1 MKLYIHILL
10 FLILCGEANVSA
22 YGYFPRP
29 EPIKVYVSLGE
40 TTRLLA
46 SANSIIYQK
55 LRGTLQ
61 WQYMTEDLYR
71 NNRVYGW
78 KNLANETADSLVFAK
93 TVYNDGY
100 YRSYTVE
107 GTCDTLF
114 SDVFNVNSD
123 IIVEGED
130 FIERSGD
137 SWNYKWR
144 EDIALSVSD
153 TSIKPGSP
161 IQNFTCSNKYY
172 LIVPIDTAHKGNFSI
187 TFTIH
192 NLYPSK
198 YKLRFQSLKHSKT
211 GLIGIKFNGE
221 YLAFDD
227 ANNVTSSPS
236 RPYYFHKTNGFS
248 TYWYDRPITDQ
259 TGDYHLPIDTRI
271 GINYTQ
277 WYVSATKQEDAEIT
291 LIYEGPGINASGKQ
305 TEGGLVM
312 DYIGLLPVAE

>member
-1 MKLYIHILL
+1 MKLYIHIIL

-22 YGYFPRP
+22 YGYYPRP

-46 SANSIIYQK
+46 SGNSIIYQK
-55 LRGTLQ
+55 LRGTIQ

-71 NNRVYGW
+71 NNKVYGW

-123 IIVEGED
+123 IIVEGENL
-130 FIERSGD
+130 IEPSGD
-137 SWNYKWR
+137 GRTYKWR
-144 EDIALSVSD
+144 EDIALSVSY
-153 TSIKPGSP
+153 TSIKPNSP
-161 IQNFTCSNKYY
+161 SPNVDCSNNY
-172 LIVPIDTAHKGNFSI
+172 
-187 TFTIH
+187 TIK
-192 NLYPSK
+192 NLYPRK
-198 YKLRFQSLKHSKT
+198 YKLRFKSLMHRKT

-221 YLAFDD
+221 YLAFDN
-227 ANNVTSSPS
+227 ANNVLYTVSL
-236 RPYYFHKTNGFS
+236 PYIFSTTNGFS
-248 TYWYDRPITDQ
+248 TYWYHKRIIDQ
-259 TGDYHLPIDTRI
+259 TGDSHVPIDTRKS
-271 GINYTQ
+271 INYTQ
-277 WYVSATKQEDAEIT
+277 WYVSTTKQEDAEIT